1 MQLQRDRGKIP
12 NTRNRE
18 NNSNKIDKINKQG

>member
-12 NTRNRE
+12 NKRNRE
-18 NNSNKIDKINKQG
+18 NNSSKVDKINKQG